1 MTDADQHISD
11 QARPPI
17 RGGLLYRSFGWLVL
31 WMNNIGTL
39 LILGLMAI
47 TNLDVLGRN
56 ITSTPLPGVIEM
68 TEIGIVSIVF
78 LQLGHTLRTGRFMR
92 SDGFYNFLIVK
103 VPRIGS
109 ILDVIYNLT
118 GACLFAILVS
128 AAFPRFVEAWEGD
141 FYNGNEGSFT
151 IATWPMELTIVIA
164 SVVMVIQFLILS
176 GIAMLKIL
184 GRINIQT
191 AEFETLE
198 QD

>member
-1 MTDADQHISD
+1 MTDTVQNGII
-11 QARPPI
+11 QVRPSI
-17 RGGLLYRSFGWLVL
+17 QGGLIYRSFGWLVL

-39 LILGLMAI
+39 LILGLMGI

-56 ITSTPLPGVIEM
+56 ITSTPVPGVIEM
-68 TEIGIVSIVF
+68 TEVGIVSIVF

-92 SDGFYNFLIVK
+92 SDGFYNFLIIK
-103 VPRIGS
+103 VPRVGA

-118 GACLFAILVS
+118 GACLFALIIK
-128 AAFPRFVEAWEGD
+128 AASPRFIEAWDGN

-151 IATWPMELTIVIA
+151 IATWPMELTICIA
-164 SVVMVIQFLILS
+164 SVVMVLQFFILS
-176 GIAMLKIL
+176 GIATLKIL

-198 QD
+198 TE